1 MKRTW
6 YHVKAAAGSKP
17 AVMSIFDD
25 IGMWGVTASAFIA
38 DLRQQSGPLDL
49 EISSLGGSVFE
60 GVAIYNALKRYGET
74 AGNTLT
80 VTVMGVAASIAS
92 VIAMAGGTIR
102 MPANTY
108 MMVHKPWGGLAGN
121 ADEMRDYADL
131 LDKIEMSLIGTY
143 MARTGKTEDEVKA
156 LLEKDTWLTAAEA
169 VEHGFADEVIDPIEV
184 SASYEPERLP
194 ENVRALY
201 GARAEPNPPA
211 DDEPP
216 AGDDEPPIDDADDS
230 SVFAAEADTL
240 ISAAGFADH
249 AAGMVLN
256 AQSLDDVKARIARAT
271 EITALCAVARLPA
284 EAQALIRTDATIAA
298 ARVHLIDTLARQ
310 DDQRRIDPS
319 PSHRDKPTSGVQP
332 AAVTT
337 AGIWAARRNSGVNK

>member
-6 YHVKAAAGSKP
+6 YNLKAAANNKP
-17 AVMSIFDD
+17 AVMSIYDD
-25 IGMWGVTASAFIA
+25 IGMWGVSASAFIG
-38 DLRQQSGPLDL
+38 DLRAQTGPLDL

-60 GVAIYNALKRYGET
+60 GVAIYNALKRYAET
-74 AGNTLT
+74 PGNSLT

-92 VIAMAGGTIR
+92 VIAMAGTTIR

-143 MARTGKTEDEVKA
+143 MARTGKSEDEIKQM
-156 LLEKDTWLTAAEA
+156 LEKDTWLTAEEA
-169 VEHGFADEVIDPIEV
+169 VSQGFADEVTDAIEV

-194 ENVRALY
+194 ENVRAVY
-201 GARAEPNPPA
+201 GARASA
-211 DDEPP
+211 DDEIPT
-216 AGDDEPPIDDADDS
+216 DDEVDDADDS
-230 SVFAAEADTL
+230 SVFAEEAQAL
-240 ISAAGFADH
+240 ITAAGMDDH
-249 AAGMVLN
+249 AATMVLN
-256 AQSLDDVKARIARAT
+256 AKTLDDVKARLVRAG
-271 EITALCAVARLPA
+271 EITALCEVAKLPDAAGALIAADKTIA
-284 EAQALIRTDATIAA
+284 EART
-298 ARVHLIDTLARQ
+298 HLIDTLAAR

-319 PSHRDKPTSGVQP
+319 HKSSDKPTSGVQP

-337 AGIWAARRNSGVNK
+337 AGIWAARRNSGVKK

>member
-6 YHVKAAAGSKP
+6 YNLKAAANNKP

-25 IGMWGVTASAFIA
+25 IGMWGVTASAFIG
-38 DLRQQSGPLDL
+38 DLRSQSGPLDL

-60 GVAIYNALKRYGET
+60 GVAIYNALKRYAET
-74 AGNTLT
+74 PGNSLT

-92 VIAMAGGTIR
+92 VIAMAGTTIR

-131 LDKIEMSLIGTY
+131 LDKIEMSLVGTY
-143 MARTGKTEDEVKA
+143 MARTGKSEDEIKQ
-156 LLEKDTWLTAAEA
+156 LLEKDTWLTAEEA
-169 VEHGFADEVIDPIEV
+169 VAQGFADEVTDAIEV

-194 ENVRALY
+194 ENVRAVY
-201 GARAEPNPPA
+201 GARASA
-211 DDEPP
+211 DDEKQPE
-216 AGDDEPPIDDADDS
+216 DEVDDADDA
-230 SVFAAEADTL
+230 SVFAEEAQAL
-240 ISAAGFADH
+240 ITAAGMDAH
-249 AAGMVLN
+249 AAAMVLN
-256 AQSLDDVKARIARAT
+256 AKTIDDVKARLVRAG
-271 EITALCAVARLPA
+271 EITALCAVAKLPSEAHALIAADKSIA
-284 EAQALIRTDATIAA
+284 EARA
-298 ARVHLIDTLARQ
+298 HLVDTLANK

-319 PSHRDKPTSGVQP
+319 QKSSDKPTPGVQP

-337 AGIWAARRNSGVNK
+337 AGIWAARRNSGVKK

>member
-6 YHVKAAAGSKP
+6 YTVKAAADSKP
-17 AVMSIFDD
+17 AVVSIFDD
-25 IGMWGVTASAFIA
+25 IGMWGVSAAAFIG
-38 DLRQQSGPLDL
+38 DLRQHSGPLEL

-60 GVAIYNALKRYGET
+60 GVAIYNALKRY
-74 AGNTLT
+74 AGTEGNSLT

-92 VIAMAGGTIR
+92 VIAMAGTTIR

-131 LDKIEMSLIGTY
+131 LDKIELSLVGTY
-143 MARTGKTEDEVKA
+143 MARTGKTEDEIKA
-156 LLEKDTWLTAAEA
+156 LLETDTWLTAAEA
-169 VEHGFADEVIDPIEV
+169 VEHGFADEVTDPIEV

-201 GARAEPNPPA
+201 GARAELKPPV

-216 AGDDEPPIDDADDS
+216 ADDKPIEDADDA
-230 SVFAAEADTL
+230 SVFAADAAVL
-240 ISAAGFADH
+240 IQAAGLDAH
-249 AAGMVLN
+249 AASIVLN
-256 AQSLDDVKARIARAT
+256 ASSLDGVKARIARAS
-271 EITALCAVARLPA
+271 EITALCTVAKLPD
-284 EAQALIRTDATIAA
+284 EAGALIAADSTIAA
-298 ARVHLIDTLARQ
+298 ARVHLIDALASR
-310 DDQRRIDPS
+310 DDERRIDATPS
-319 PSHRDKPTSGVQP
+319 NRDKPTSGVQP